1 MAPQSEA
8 GFPATLSAWV
18 REIVRSAPEPARAT
32 LTELLVGAMLADGGH
47 VTRAI
52 LALTS
57 RLGWRAYRWMIERGR
72 FRLLGLV
79 AALCGTV
86 RRETDGPRRGFEGRT
101 QLCARPDNSQR
112 SRR

>member
-32 LTELLVGAMLADGGH
+32 LTELLVGAMLAELLVGAMLADGGH

-52 LALTS
+52 LALTP
-57 RLGWRAYRWMIERGR
+57 RLGWQAYRWMAGLPLDGR
-72 FRLLGLV
+72 PTAG
-79 AALCGTV
+79 
-86 RRETDGPRRGFEGRT
+86 
-101 QLCARPDNSQR
+101 
-112 SRR
+112 